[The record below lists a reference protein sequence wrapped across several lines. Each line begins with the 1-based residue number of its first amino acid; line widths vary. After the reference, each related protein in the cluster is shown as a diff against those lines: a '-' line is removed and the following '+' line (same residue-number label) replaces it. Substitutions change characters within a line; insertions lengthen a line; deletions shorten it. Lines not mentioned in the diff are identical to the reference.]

1 MKKIYFALLVALS
14 TPLLSYAD
22 AEVKKSETP
31 ALFRGFYVGINLP
44 YGVDY
49 YTWKETGFWSGAT
62 SSAKSHLGATGF
74 IPGGRIGYE
83 YAFSNKA
90 FLAIDLSGNYV
101 YSDVKHGI
109 NGDYLGADFF
119 EEDTLHRNGQFVY
132 VGHLGGLI
140 TDKTILYFIGGGE
153 FTEVYLK
160 QGYQFSSMSSGIY
173 AKRNK
178 KLWGGVIGIGMGAS
192 VTNHVEVRIEGT
204 KSYFKKFHFSEVHGN
219 TSDLITL
226 NTNGIYGN
234 FSVLYRF

>member
-49 YTWKETGFWSGAT
+49 YTWKETGLWSGANSLDKT
-62 SSAKSHLGATGF
+62 HLGATGF

-83 YAFSNKA
+83 YAFSNRA

-101 YSDVKHGI
+101 YSKVKNSI
-109 NGDYLGADFF
+109 NGDYSGFDFF
-119 EEDTLHRNGQFVY
+119 DEDTLYRKGQFLF

-153 FTEVYLK
+153 FTEIYLK
-160 QGYQFSSMSSGIY
+160 QGYQFTTMSSGIY
-173 AKRNK
+173 AKNNK
-178 KLWGGVIGIGMGAS
+178 QLWGGVIGLGMGAS
-192 VTNHVEVRIEGT
+192 VTNHIELRLECT
-204 KSYFKKFHFSEVHGN
+204 KSYFQQFYFPEAHGN
-219 TSDLITL
+219 YLDLVTL